1 METREEKQAQII
13 ARDKNTCRVCGSH
26 DDLRMHLVYNEKG
39 YTFVNAPDE
48 NYVTLCKACEDEV
61 HALGMKYRELEA
73 EAMSSL
79 KNQLRTYL
87 LKSIYKRDFAFGG
100 NVDLAG
106 QRNRGVINYI
116 HKLKECI
123 TVYDYALIPAGRQKQ
138 RIMEDIPEDVQNDFQ
153 DIRRGYLYS
162 EWDRTQDVEHM
173 KKLGASNS
181 FIEDLVL
188 GKKRVISK

>member
-1 METREEKQAQII
+1 METREEKQARII

-48 NYVTLCKACEDEV
+48 NYVTLCKACEEEA

-79 KNQLRTYL
+79 KDQLRTYL

-106 QRNRGVINYI
+106 QRNRGVINHI

-123 TVYDYALIPAGRQKQ
+123 TVSDYALIPAGRQKR

-153 DIRRGYLYS
+153 DLRRAYFIGLWNAYHDADML
-162 EWDRTQDVEHM
+162 
-173 KKLGASNS
+173 KKLGASQN
-181 FIEDLVL
+181 FIQNLIDNR
-188 GKKRVISK
+188 KKVGE